1 MTERFPRAAVVLI
14 VAASLVIT
22 LAGLRATAGI
32 VGPTLLALVLTIT
45 VQPVRRWLADK
56 NLPDWAISLIV
67 VVTVYIVLILLT
79 LSLVYAGA
87 RLATLLPTYVPQIQA
102 NLADIGAWLQDRGI
116 GDAQVSEAINALD
129 ANQLLSVATNLAG
142 AIVALLS
149 NLFFLVTLALFMAF
163 DTRSTE
169 RGFAAVRD
177 KRPYLVDALAN
188 FAKGTRSYMAVSA
201 GFGLIVAVID
211 YVALLILGVPGAFV
225 WAVLAFVTNFIP
237 NIGFV
242 IGVIPP
248 ALIGL
253 LEGGP
258 GLMIGVI
265 VVYSVINVVIQSVI
279 QPRYVGDKVGLS
291 PTITLLSLVF
301 WAWALGALGALLAVP
316 LSLLARALLVE
327 ADPDARWT
335 LPLIAGKPDFRVET
349 VPAEAEPAG

>member
-1 MTERFPRAAVVLI
+1 M
-14 VAASLVIT
+14 
-22 LAGLRATAGI
+22 
-32 VGPTLLALVLTIT
+32 
-45 VQPVRRWLADK
+45 
-56 NLPDWAISLIV
+56 
-67 VVTVYIVLILLT
+67 
-79 LSLVYAGA
+79 
-87 RLATLLPTYVPQIQA
+87 
-102 NLADIGAWLQDRGI
+102 
-116 GDAQVSEAINALD
+116 SEAIDALD
-129 ANQLLSVATNLAG
+129 ANRLLSLATNLAG

-177 KRPYLVDALAN
+177 KRPYLVDALVSFAN
-188 FAKGTRSYMAVSA
+188 GTRSYMAVSA

-211 YVALLILGVPGAFV
+211 YFALVLMGVPGAFV

-248 ALIGL
+248 ALIAL

-258 GLMIGVI
+258 GLMLGVI

-291 PTITLLSLVF
+291 PTITMLSLVF

-316 LSLLARALLVE
+316 MSLLARALLVE

-335 LPLIAGKPDFRVET
+335 LPLIAGKPDPRTE
-349 VPAEAEPAG
+349 AEADRSSRVRLTSSPPAGYCRPAVSRITLSTYLNRTRALRPLLDRELARRGAVAVLDLARIASTMSVPSINVLTS